1 MADKIEVDW
10 KRLNELA
17 AEFKSKVNAISKCY
31 EDLDKIYKNID
42 GNTPVW
48 RGDQQRKFYDG
59 YLELSRVF
67 PYNVSKLND
76 FATFITDVAESYNDS
91 DQTHI
96 KAADS
101 SEDDLMV

>member
-17 AEFKSKVNAISKCY
+17 VEFRSKVSQIARCY
-31 EDLDKIYKNID
+31 EDLDKIYKNLD
-42 GNTPVW
+42 GSSSIW
-48 RGDQQRKFYDG
+48 YGQQQKDFYDG

-67 PYNVSKLND
+67 PYNVNKLND